1 MDTQKIIAKIV
12 EDVTVDG
19 TVNLDALNEIVNG
32 LKDVVKTAKADAKAK
47 AKEAKE
53 KARADAGEAAKVYY
67 NSLAIGDVFE
77 YITSDGE
84 RHQAKKI
91 ETKSKTGATAACEL
105 VNPPAT
111 AKTTKRYPKFYQV
124 IVPESFDVSVAD
136 EDVEVEIA

>member
-1 MDTQKIIAKIV
+1 MNTQKIISQIV
-12 EDVTVDG
+12 TDVTDENG

-53 KARADAGEAAKVYY
+53 EARAKAGNIAQAYY
-67 NSLAIGDVFE
+67 NSLAIDDVFE

-84 RHQAKKI
+84 RHEAKKI

-105 VNPPAT
+105 INPPAN

-124 IVPESFDVSVAD
+124 IVPETFALPE